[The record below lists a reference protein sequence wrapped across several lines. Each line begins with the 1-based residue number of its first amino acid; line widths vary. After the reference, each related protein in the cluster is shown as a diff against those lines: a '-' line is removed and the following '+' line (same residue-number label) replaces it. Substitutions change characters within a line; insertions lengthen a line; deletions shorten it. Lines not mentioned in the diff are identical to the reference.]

1 MSMEPEVKD
10 FLKRVVLSL
19 FLGLLWLFINMTLGI
34 YFDLLP
40 VYGRP
45 DLANI
50 LFYVF
55 FAGTGVLYIFFL
67 YRTWKKKFP
76 HG

>member
-1 MSMEPEVKD
+1 MGIEPDAKD
-10 FLKRVVLSL
+10 LLKRVALSL
-19 FLGLLWLFINMTLGI
+19 FLGLCWLLVNMTLGI

-45 DLANI
+45 DLPNI
-50 LFYVF
+50 LYYLFLL
-55 FAGTGVLYIFFL
+55 GTGVLYGIFL
-67 YRTWKKKFP
+67 YRTWKKKIP